1 MVIFFPFLTVF
12 MSMIFIGIDVSQA
25 YFDVAFPSQKGYR
38 SDKLANQASG
48 FATFLAALPPDA
60 HCVMEATGPYY
71 LRLATALHQA
81 GIAVSVVNPLVI
93 KRFSQMKLS
102 RAKTDKA
109 DARLIAE
116 YGRLHQ
122 PALWQP
128 PVAFINELQ
137 QESSLLEQL
146 LKQRTA
152 LGNHHHALQQQ
163 PLISEQALRTLEQ
176 LLETLNEHI
185 QQLEQSIARKSK
197 AHCAPLLK
205 VLTSIPGIGLK
216 TAVHLLVI
224 THAFERFDSSK
235 QLSAYIGLAPRLY
248 ESGSSVRG
256 KAHIAKLGMSQMRK
270 LLYLCAL
277 SAKKYNLACQQLYDR
292 LLAKGK
298 AKKLALIAVAN
309 KLLKQAFAMGTSLK
323 LYQEPKQNLVPS

>member
-1 MVIFFPFLTVF
+1 MT
-12 MSMIFIGIDVSQA
+12 FIGIDISKDR
-25 YFDVAFPSQKGYR
+25 FDVALPKGSGYK
-38 SDKLANQASG
+38 SDKFANQSSG
-48 FATFLAALPPDA
+48 FAALCAVLPADA

-71 LRLATALHQA
+71 LQLATHLHQQ

-128 PVAFINELQ
+128 PLAFIQEVQ

-152 LGNHHHALQQQ
+152 LGNHRHALEQH
-163 PLISEQALRTLEQ
+163 PHISKQALNTLSHLLTQLDEQ
-176 LLETLNEHI
+176 I
-185 QQLEQSIARKSK
+185 QQLEKSIESKSK
-197 AHCAPLLK
+197 AHCSELLK
-205 VLTSIPGIGLK
+205 VLLSIPGIGLK
-216 TAVHLLVI
+216 TAIQLLVI
-224 THAFERFDSSK
+224 TQGFERFDNSK

-248 ESGSSVRG
+248 ESGSSVKG
-256 KAHIAKLGMSQMRK
+256 KVHISKLGMARMRK
-270 LLYLCAL
+270 LLYLCSW
-277 SAKKYNLACQQLYDR
+277 SASRCNLACQQLYQR

-298 AKKLALIAVAN
+298 AKKLALIAAAVELGPTNCSNRRLPLQLAN
-309 KLLKQAFAMGTSLK
+309 SLT
-323 LYQEPKQNLVPS
+323 

>member
-1 MVIFFPFLTVF
+1 
-12 MSMIFIGIDVSQA
+12 
-25 YFDVAFPSQKGYR
+25 
-38 SDKLANQASG
+38 
-48 FATFLAALPPDA
+48 
-60 HCVMEATGPYY
+60 
-71 LRLATALHQA
+71 
-81 GIAVSVVNPLVI
+81 
-93 KRFSQMKLS
+93 MKLS

-122 PALWQP
+122 PPLWQP
-128 PVAFINELQ
+128 PLAFINELQ

-152 LGNHHHALQQQ
+152 LGNHQHALLQQ
-163 PLISEQALRTLEQ
+163 PHISEQARQTLTD
-176 LLETLNEHI
+176 LLD
-185 QQLEQSIARKSK
+185 QLEEQIKQLEESIARKSK
-197 AHCAPLLK
+197 VEFAPLLK

-216 TAVHLLVI
+216 TAIQLLLI
-224 THAFERFDSSK
+224 TNAFQRFDNAK
-235 QLSAYIGLAPRLY
+235 QLSAYVGLAPRLY

-256 KAHIAKLGMSQMRK
+256 KGHLAKLGMGQMRK

-277 SAKKYNLACQQLYDR
+277 SASKCNQACQQLYDR

-309 KLLKQAFAMGTSLK
+309 KLLKQAFAMANSGEVYSLA
-323 LYQEPKQNLVPS
+323 KQNLLNN

>member
-1 MVIFFPFLTVF
+1 
-12 MSMIFIGIDVSQA
+12 MIFVGIDVSQA
-25 YFDVAFPSQKGYR
+25 CFDVAFPSQKGYR
-38 SDKLANQASG
+38 SNKLANQASG
-48 FATFLAALPPDA
+48 FAALLAALPPNA

-71 LRLATALHQA
+71 LRLATYLHQA
-81 GIAVSVVNPLVI
+81 GIPVSVVNPLVI

-128 PVAFINELQ
+128 PLAFINDLQ

-152 LGNHHHALQQQ
+152 LGNHRHALQQH
-163 PLISEQALRTLEQ
+163 PHISEQALQALDEVLNKLDEQ
-176 LLETLNEHI
+176 I
-185 QQLEQSIARKSK
+185 QHLEQSIARKSK

-216 TAVHLLVI
+216 TAIHLLVI
-224 THAFERFDSSK
+224 TQGFQRFDSSK
-235 QLSAYIGLAPRLY
+235 QLAAYVGLAPRLY

-256 KAHIAKLGMSQMRK
+256 KVHIAKLGMGQMRK

-277 SAKKYNLACQQLYDR
+277 SAKKYNLACQQLYQR
-292 LLAKGK
+292 LLEKGK

-309 KLLKQAFAMGTSLK
+309 KLLKQAFAIGSSLK
-323 LYQEPKQNLVPS
+323 LYQQPKQNLVTT

>member
-1 MVIFFPFLTVF
+1 
-12 MSMIFIGIDVSQA
+12 MIFIGIDISQA
-25 YFDVAFPSQKGYR
+25 GFDVAFPKEKGYR
-38 SDKLANQASG
+38 SDKFSNQLAG
-48 FATFLAALPPDA
+48 FEVFQAALPA
-60 HCVMEATGPYY
+60 NACCVMEATGPYY
-71 LRLATALHQA
+71 LRLATYLHAQ
-81 GIAVSVVNPLVI
+81 GIPVSVVNPLVI

-122 PALWQP
+122 PLPWQP
-128 PVAFINELQ
+128 PLAFINELQ

-152 LGNHHHALQQQ
+152 LGNHRHALEQQ
-163 PLISEQALRTLEQ
+163 PQISEQARQTLEK
-176 LLETLNEHI
+176 LLVGLDEQI
-185 QQLEQSIARKSK
+185 QQLEQSIARKAQ

-205 VLTSIPGIGLK
+205 VLLSIPGIGLK
-216 TAVHLLVI
+216 TAVQLLVI
-224 THAFERFDSSK
+224 TQGFQRFDSSQ
-235 QLSAYIGLAPRLY
+235 QLSAYVGLAPRLY

-256 KAHIAKLGMSQMRK
+256 KVHIAKLGMAQMRK
-270 LLYLCAL
+270 RLYLCAL
-277 SAKKYNLACQQLYDR
+277 SASKCNQACQQLYDR

-309 KLLKQAFAMGTSLK
+309 KLLKQAFAMANSGEVYNPT
-323 LYQEPKQNLVPS
+323 KQNLLS